1 MLSQVLPQEAFR
13 PQKHRKSC
21 LDHGMQYDDISKF
34 LISGSNFLV
43 SDWLMLSLMAFLMSF
58 YLWSVRAGTASSK
71 AWVRSAH
78 WWQIVTTITT
88 MIAVKPLFSTCLCEN
103 KSQGNCENTT
113 AILFHLLII
122 FSIDELPRLT
132 KLGITDSVI
141 FKNYL
146 IDWSF
151 HRYPANEKITKN
163 D

>member
-1 MLSQVLPQEAFR
+1 ME
-13 PQKHRKSC
+13 C
-21 LDHGMQYDDISKF
+21 NMTDISKF

-132 KLGITDSVI
+132 KLGITVL
-141 FKNYL
+141 FL
-146 IDWSF
+146 
-151 HRYPANEKITKN
+151 KITWLIEVSTDIQQMRKLQKMIN
-163 D
+163 SLSKQFHQSPQEIVK